1 MLFKPHSYQ
10 EFCTSKIVD
19 EPYVGLFLDMGLG
32 KTVITL
38 TAINELRYNRWAVQ
52 RVLVIAP
59 KKVAEA
65 TWQAEAAR
73 WDHLQHLRF
82 SAVLGSE
89 NKRIRALVTPADIYM
104 ISRDNIVWLVDYYR
118 NDWPFDMVVIDESS
132 SFKNYNSKRFKSLKL
147 VRSRIRRIVELTGT
161 PSPNGL
167 ADLWAQVYLLDQ
179 GKRLGRTVSAYR
191 EQFFTEDKAYP
202 GQAYRTYT
210 PQRDAPDRI
219 KAVISDICISLKS
232 EDYLNLPDCVTNDIP
247 VTLGQS
253 VAKAYRTLERTLL
266 LEVKDQVIT
275 AGTAAVLNGK
285 LLQLCSG
292 AVYDEN
298 GEIATIHDAK
308 IDALV
313 ETVEQ
318 LCEQHCL
325 IFHWFKHEPE
335 RIMKALAQK
344 GRRIRQYRG
353 PDDAAAWNAG
363 DVDVLL
369 AHPASCG
376 YGLNLQQGGHHII
389 WYSLPN
395 WTLELYQQANKRLHR
410 QGQQHPVI
418 VHRLLVQ
425 GGIDCDMAA
434 ALEDKGD
441 AQEAMLQALK
451 ARIEKV
457 RNDSK

>member
-1 MLFKPHSYQ
+1 M
-10 EFCTSKIVD
+10 
-19 EPYVGLFLDMGLG
+19 
-32 KTVITL
+32 
-38 TAINELRYNRWAVQ
+38 
-52 RVLVIAP
+52 
-59 KKVAEA
+59 
-65 TWQAEAAR
+65 
-73 WDHLQHLRF
+73 
-82 SAVLGSE
+82 
-89 NKRIRALVTPADIYM
+89 
-104 ISRDNIVWLVDYYR
+104 
-118 NDWPFDMVVIDESS
+118 
-132 SFKNYNSKRFKSLKL
+132 
-147 VRSRIRRIVELTGT
+147 RSRIRRIVELTGT